1 MRRPIGAAFCVLAGM
16 LGAGCEQPT
25 APSLTRPLFAA
36 ATTTPVSASGTLTI
50 SDPGKQWV
58 TDDGVAHIRDQ
69 VQTGP
74 VSGDLSLSGSI
85 VVTGRSDVTVATQT
99 GTGSGKFTITT
110 TGGTWEGSFEGTFD
124 GGVFSGKLVA
134 HGTGDFAGS
143 LLRATISQTEPNRS
157 YTLTGTILK
166 PGG

>member
-1 MRRPIGAAFCVLAGM
+1 MKRPIAAALFVLAGM
-16 LGAGCEQPT
+16 LGAGCEQPQAT
-25 APSLTRPLFAA
+25 ASNLTGPLFAA

-50 SDPGKQWV
+50 TDPGKQWV
-58 TDDGVAHIRDQ
+58 SGGIAHTRDQ

-74 VSGDLSLSGSI
+74 VNGDLSGSI
-85 VVTGRSDVTVATQT
+85 VVTGRADLTVATQT
-99 GTGSGKFTITT
+99 GTGSGMFTITAT
-110 TGGTWEGSFEGTFD
+110 GGGTWEGRFEGRFD

-143 LLRATISQTEPNRS
+143 LLRGTISQTMPNRF
-157 YTLTGTILK
+157 YMLTGTILN

>member
-1 MRRPIGAAFCVLAGM
+1 MRRPIGAALFVLAGM
-16 LGAGCEQPT
+16 VGAACEQPT
-25 APSLTRPLFAA
+25 APSVTRPLFAA

-50 SDPGKQWV
+50 TDPGKQWV
-58 TDDGVAHIRDQ
+58 SVDGIAHTRDQ

-74 VSGDLSLSGSI
+74 VNGDLSGSI
-85 VVTGRSDVTVATQT
+85 MVTGRSDLTVATQT
-99 GTGSGKFTITT
+99 GTGSGMFTITA

-143 LLRATISQTEPNRS
+143 LLRGTISQTGPNRS
-157 YTLTGTILK
+157 YTLTGTILN

>member
-1 MRRPIGAAFCVLAGM
+1 MRRPIGAALFVLAGM
-16 LGAGCEQPT
+16 VGAACEQPT
-25 APSLTRPLFAA
+25 APSVTRPLFAA

-50 SDPGKQWV
+50 TDPGKQWV
-58 TDDGVAHIRDQ
+58 SDDGIGHIRDQ

-74 VSGDLSLSGSI
+74 VSGDLSGSI
-85 VVTGRSDVTVATQT
+85 MVTGRSDLTVATQT
-99 GTGSGKFTITT
+99 GTGSGKFTITA

-143 LLRATISQTEPNRS
+143 LLRGTISQTEPNRS
-157 YTLTGTILK
+157 YTLTGTILN

>member
-1 MRRPIGAAFCVLAGM
+1 MRRPIGAALFALAGM
-16 LGAGCEQPT
+16 VGAGCEQPT
-25 APSLTRPLFAA
+25 APSITRPLFAA

-50 SDPGKQWV
+50 TDPGKQWV
-58 TDDGVAHIRDQ
+58 TDDGIAHIRDQ

-74 VSGDLSLSGSI
+74 VNGDLSGSI
-85 VVTGRSDVTVATQT
+85 IVTGRSDLTVATQT
-99 GTGSGKFTITT
+99 GTGSGKFTITA
-110 TGGTWEGSFEGTFD
+110 TGGTWEGRFEGTFD

-143 LLRATISQTEPNRS
+143 LLRGTISQTDPNRS
-157 YTLTGTILK
+157 YTLTGTILN